1 MKKLWNKELPVWLN
15 CLHLFCRAC
24 QIAVLVFFAYNLYL
38 TISAGQT
45 LENLM
50 LYFFA
55 FIIPGQVYNR
65 FATRNGLK
73 ENKQELRQHDIIF
86 LRSFLIAIMITALF
100 VTVCIFYFMY
110 RTK

>member
-15 CLHLFCRAC
+15 VVHLICRAV
-24 QIAVLVFFAYNLYL
+24 QIAVLVFFVSNLYV
-38 TISAGQT
+38 TISTGQT
-45 LENLM
+45 LENPM

-73 ENKQELRQHDIIF
+73 ENKQALKQHDRIY
-86 LRSFLIAIMITALF
+86 LRSVLIALGL
-100 VTVCIFYFMY
+100 VTLLVVGTVLYAVY
-110 RTK
+110 LK

>member
-15 CLHLFCRAC
+15 CLHLFCRGF
-24 QIAVLVFFAYNLYL
+24 QIAVIGYFAYSLYL
-38 TISAGQT
+38 TISTGQ
-45 LENLM
+45 NLSNPM

-73 ENKQELRQHDIIF
+73 ENKQALKQHDRIY
-86 LRSFLIAIMITALF
+86 LRSVLIALGL
-100 VTVCIFYFMY
+100 VTLLVVGTVLYAVY
-110 RTK
+110 LK

>member
-15 CLHLFCRAC
+15 VVHLLCRTV
-24 QIAVLVFFAYNLYL
+24 QLAVLVFFVYNLYL

-45 LENLM
+45 LENPM
-50 LYFFA
+50 PYFFA

-73 ENKQELRQHDIIF
+73 ENNQALKQHDRIY
-86 LRSFLIAIMITALF
+86 LRSVLIALGF
-100 VTVCIFYFMY
+100 VTLLVVGTVLHAVYG
-110 RTK
+110 K